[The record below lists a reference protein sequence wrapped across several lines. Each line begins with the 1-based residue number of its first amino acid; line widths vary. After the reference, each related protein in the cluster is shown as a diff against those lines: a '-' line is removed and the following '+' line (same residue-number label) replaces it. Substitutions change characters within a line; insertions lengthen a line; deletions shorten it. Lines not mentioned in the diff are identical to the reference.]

1 MKSSLVNSVL
11 PLQRNR
17 NNTMNYSNHK
27 LQTERDMK
35 PAVCFSHAKHSLL
48 VDRVETKTSVK
59 LEKFNISKDGKTLFI
74 NDMTGVSSPNTLA
87 NDFQHRDLNNNATS
101 VKTVAQNGVDMDV
114 VSITAKLIFRESEVK
129 VVGASCLKK
138 SE

>member
-1 MKSSLVNSVL
+1 
-11 PLQRNR
+11 
-17 NNTMNYSNHK
+17 
-27 LQTERDMK
+27 MK
-35 PAVCFSHAKHSLL
+35 PVVCFSHAKHSLL